1 MKKHLSFSIIILSLF
16 GFIILWTIVTD
27 AWGYSERFFNFY
39 AGNYIYAFISR
50 LIWVLPAI
58 LLIIRYGNF
67 LHICKS
73 ELFSRPRFDR
83 SLILV
88 LVISSA
94 VVVITMLFY
103 NKGFWFNTVI
113 EPLAVIIKYII
124 VGFVEETVFR
134 GWGYNALAAVTS
146 DRKAV
151 IISTVFFIIVH
162 LPAYFIKLYRFGNF
176 DFAAILTQS
185 LSALIW
191 GIVFCR
197 LLEKRKTLWN
207 PIIAHSVYDI
217 MSVLLVG

>member
-1 MKKHLSFSIIILSLF
+1 MKKQLSFSIIILSLI
-16 GFIILWTIVTD
+16 GFIVLWAIVTD
-27 AWGYSERFFNFY
+27 AWGYSERFLNFY

-50 LIWVLPAI
+50 LIWVFPAI
-58 LLIIRYGNF
+58 LLIIRYGDF
-67 LHICKS
+67 LHIDKR

-88 LVISSA
+88 LTVSA
-94 VVVITMLFY
+94 LLVVITMLFY
-103 NKGFWFNTVI
+103 HKSFWFNTEI
-113 EPLAVIIKYII
+113 EPLAVTIKYII

-151 IISTVFFIIVH
+151 IISTVFFIILH
-162 LPAYFIKLYRFGNF
+162 WPAYFIKLYRLGNF

-185 LSALIW
+185 FSALIW

-197 LLEKRKTLWN
+197 LLRKRKTLWN
-207 PIIAHSVYDI
+207 PVIAHSVYDI